1 MGKRDGASLRLG
13 ALRDHLGPTNHY
25 DVAVVG
31 LGVLGSSAAF
41 HAARRGVKVVG
52 FEQFE
57 FGHVRGA
64 SHDTSRIVRTSY
76 ELPQYVALAQSAYK
90 GWAELELAAKQQ
102 LLTITGG
109 VVIFPKDG
117 TPNATQW
124 AKGLEANG
132 LPYELLNAEQANKRW
147 PQFSIKDDQEVIYSD
162 DSGIVHA
169 AKAVSAFQ
177 AMARFYGAD
186 LKEHTKVERV
196 MPQGSGGTI
205 ETSKGRFTA
214 DKIILAGDA
223 WINELLRPLDSE
235 IPVTVTQEQVTYF
248 KPTNPEDYTP
258 EKFPVWVLTGKQ
270 WYYGFPCYGE
280 PSIKC
285 GHDNTGIQVTGDN
298 RSFVPDPRIYEE
310 LASSMQSLMPDP
322 GRKTVRTV
330 TCLYTLTPDRQFVIA
345 PLPKHEGIIVTLGA
359 GHAFKYAPVIGRIAT
374 ELAIDGETREDI
386 SLFGFPTPEMLAN
399 PRRSKIAG

>member
-1 MGKRDGASLRLG
+1 MSQHNEAASRLG
-13 ALRDHLGPTNHY
+13 AIRDHLGPTSHY

-31 LGVLGSSAAF
+31 LGVLGSSAAY
-41 HAARRGVKVVG
+41 HAAKRGIKVIG

-102 LLTITGG
+102 LVTITGG

-132 LPYELLNAEQANKRW
+132 LPYELLDAKQSNERW
-147 PQFSIKDDQEVIYSD
+147 PQFSIKDDQEVIYSS

-169 AKAVSAFQ
+169 AKSVSAFQ
-177 AMARFYGAD
+177 ALARFYGAE
-186 LKEHTKVERV
+186 LKENTKVHSV
-196 MPQGSGGTI
+196 TPNGSDVSI
-205 ETSKGRFTA
+205 ETSKGRYTA
-214 DKIILAGDA
+214 SKIVLAGDA
-223 WINELLRPLDSE
+223 WINELLGPLGME

-248 KPTNPEDYTP
+248 KPTNPTDYDP
-258 EKFPVWVLTGKQ
+258 ERFPVWVLVGKQ

-285 GHDNTGIQVTGDN
+285 GHDNTGIQVTGDQ
-298 RSFVPDPRIYEE
+298 RSFVPDPRIARE
-310 LASSMQSLMPDP
+310 LSSAMQNLMPDP
-322 GRKTVRTV
+322 GRETVRTV
-330 TCLYTLTPDRQFVIA
+330 TCLYTLTPDRQFVIT
-345 PLPKHEGIIVTLGA
+345 PLPKQENIIVTLGA
-359 GHAFKYAPVIGRIAT
+359 GHAFKYAPVIGRIAS
-374 ELAIDGETREDI
+374 ELAMDVDTKEDI
-386 SLFGFPTPEMLAN
+386 SMFGFPTAEMLAN
-399 PRRSKIAG
+399 PRRTRIAG